1 MSEIGN
7 SRQKLQTGVDDA
19 RGRFPRTRAFCALLD
34 GIASNEL
41 AASNGPPTDPEVT
54 MPARSTFSAVLTT
67 LFLLLAAG
75 CGGSSGAGASSGAL
89 LVRSDVLAFVSID
102 SDLGSGQW
110 QTVNDLSNK
119 FPGRTMA
126 LAQIKRALAKQK
138 LDYDRDVKPALGP
151 EVDVAVAGATR
162 NDVKFIVLT
171 KPHDSGKFKDL
182 IKKLN
187 AQDTSGKPAVYKEV
201 HDGWYAVSDS
211 TTSIDNVLNGS
222 GKALAF
228 DLTFD
233 DAMGELPSQALAKA
247 YVNGGQLAKLI
258 HQYNQG
264 RGSGLAGATSGLDK
278 LDFVSASLSAEDDG
292 IRVHG
297 AVQGPGASALA
308 GSGDYR
314 SKLVVDV
321 PADALAFLTFRT
333 GKGLGSA
340 LQSMSGS
347 LEYALGISVNELVGL
362 FANESALYVQPGA
375 VIPEVT
381 LLLQPKSTTSAL
393 ATLDKLARRVARATG
408 ATVKGGAEKT
418 IDFGQF
424 AVHYGAKGNKVVITN
439 AATGVAHVGS
449 SGDKLTDSAD
459 FKEAKGAAGLPDSN
473 GGFLY
478 LDLKN
483 AIPLIEGFAGLA
495 GQNLPST
502 VTENLRP
509 LRSFLAWNAGSGN
522 ARTFDLF
529 LEIK

>member
-1 MSEIGN
+1 MAAKRPGSE
-7 SRQKLQTGVDDA
+7 
-19 RGRFPRTRAFCALLD
+19 
-34 GIASNEL
+34 
-41 AASNGPPTDPEVT
+41 
-54 MPARSTFSAVLTT
+54 MPARRTFIAALLTT
-67 LFLLLAAG
+67 LSLLLAAG
-75 CGGSSGAGASSGAL
+75 CGGTSGGGSSEGAIF
-89 LVRSDVLAFVSID
+89 VRSDVLAFVSID
-102 SDLGSGQW
+102 SDLGSSQW
-110 QTVNDLSNK
+110 QTVNDLSKK
-119 FPGRTMA
+119 FQGRTMA
-126 LAQIKRALAKQK
+126 LAQIDQALAKQK
-138 LDYDRDVKPALGP
+138 LDYDRDIKPALGP
-151 EVDVAVAGATR
+151 EVDVAVAAGATR
-162 NDVKFIVLT
+162 NDVQFIVLT

-187 AQDTSGKPAVYKEV
+187 AQDTSGKSAVYKEV

-228 DLTFD
+228 DSTFD
-233 DAMGELPSQALAKA
+233 DAMGELPREALAKA
-247 YVNGGQLAKLI
+247 YVNGAQLAKLF

-278 LDFVSASLSAEDDG
+278 LDFVSASLSAEGDG
-292 IRVHG
+292 IRMHG

-308 GSGDYR
+308 GSGDYH
-314 SKLVVDV
+314 SKLLSDV

-340 LQSMSGS
+340 LQSMSAP
-347 LEYALGISVNELVGL
+347 LEYALGISVDDLVGL
-362 FANESALYVQPGA
+362 FANESALYVRPGA
-375 VIPEVT
+375 VIPEIT

-393 ATLDKLARRVARATG
+393 ATLDKLARRVARAAG

-424 AVHYGAKGNKVVITN
+424 AVHYGAKVNKVVITN
-439 AATGVAHVGS
+439 AATGVAQVGS
-449 SGDKLTDSAD
+449 PGDKLTDSAD
-459 FKEAKGAAGLPDSN
+459 FKEAKGAARLPDSN
-473 GGFLY
+473 GGFVY

-495 GQNLPST
+495 GENLPSS

-522 ARTFDLF
+522 TRTFDLF